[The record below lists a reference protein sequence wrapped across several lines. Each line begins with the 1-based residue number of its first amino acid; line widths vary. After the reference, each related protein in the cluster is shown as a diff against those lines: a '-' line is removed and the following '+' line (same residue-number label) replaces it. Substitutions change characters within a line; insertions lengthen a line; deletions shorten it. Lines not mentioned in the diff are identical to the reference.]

1 MRIVLTSVLAA
12 LMLFAL
18 PVSAQKAP
26 QTATQFYME
35 YRAAFLKAPSM
46 DALMPYMTKESKSQ
60 YEATPKAQ
68 RQPMFQMMKEMGSA
82 MTNVKVVK
90 ETKKGD
96 GYMLD
101 LTALDSEKKPAK
113 GIVEII
119 IEGGA
124 MKLKTESWSS

>member
-1 MRIVLTSVLAA
+1 MRIVLPSVLAA
-12 LMLFAL
+12 LMLLAF
-18 PVSAQKAP
+18 PVSAQKAR

-35 YRAAFLKAPSM
+35 YRAAFIKAQSM
-46 DALMPYMTKESKSQ
+46 DTLLPYLSKDGKSQ
-60 YEATPKAQ
+60 YEATPKPQ
-68 RQPMFQMMKEMGSA
+68 RQPMFQMMKELGSA

-101 LTALDSEKKPAK
+101 LTALNSEKRPAK

-119 IEGGA
+119 MEYGA
-124 MKLKTESWSS
+124 MKLKSESWNS